1 MLNLKRHDVV
11 GQYNLPTKVMWCRV
25 CTMSNQR
32 PRITFNE
39 ESVCVACTWKMRQNN
54 VVDWVA
60 RERELTALCDKHR
73 KNNGEFD
80 VIVPCSGGKDSGFA
94 VGILKNKYGMTPL
107 TVTWAPHIYTDIG
120 RKNLTE
126 LIDRGYH
133 NIMGTADGDVHRK
146 LTRVAFIHGGHPF
159 LPFIYGQINFPL
171 RQALNYKIPLVF
183 YGEGGGE
190 FGDMKNADKPNRVIS
205 DIDTQT
211 FGGFPLDFWSGHG
224 INGKDLVPYRQPDGK
239 QLRELGLDV
248 HYLGYYFN
256 WDPQENFYY
265 AVENTGFTP
274 NPDRTEGTYSKYASL
289 DDKLDGFHYYMRY
302 IKFGMGRAVAD
313 SAHEVRV
320 GKITRREGVAL
331 VKKYDGEF
339 PKKYFKE
346 FLEYVSLTESEFN
359 EVVDSWRSDHL
370 WKCEGGEWKLRYPIW
385 NDLLSGDDQFDDKI
399 AAKPI

>member
-1 MLNLKRHDVV
+1 MLNLKKNNVLE
-11 GQYNLPTKVMWCRV
+11 QYDLPKTVRWCKI

-39 ESVCVACTWKMRQNN
+39 DSVCVACTWKMRQNN
-54 VVDWVA
+54 IVDWLE
-60 RERELTALCDKHR
+60 RERELAALCAKHR
-73 KNNGEFD
+73 KGNGEFD

-94 VGILKNKYGMTPL
+94 ASILKNKYGMTPL

-120 RKNLTE
+120 RKNLTS
-126 LIDRGYH
+126 LIDSGYP
-133 NIMGTADGDVHRK
+133 NVMGTADGDIHRK
-146 LTRVAFIHGGHPF
+146 LTQVAFIYGGHPF

-183 YGEGGGE
+183 YGESGAE
-190 FGDMKNADKPNRVIS
+190 FGDMKNAEIPTREIT
-205 DIDTQT
+205 DIDMQT
-211 FGGFPLDFWSGHG
+211 FGGYPLNFWKNHG
-224 INGKDLVPYRQPDGK
+224 ITEKDLMFYQQPEGK
-239 QLRELGLDV
+239 LLRDMGLEV
-248 HYLGYYFN
+248 HYLGYYIN
-256 WDPQENFYY
+256 WDPQENFYH

-320 GKITRREGVAL
+320 GKITRDEGIAL
-331 VKKYDGEF
+331 VKKFDGEF

-359 EVVDSWRSDHL
+359 EVVDSWRSDHI
-370 WKCEGGEWKLRYPIW
+370 WKYENGEWRLRYPIW
-385 NDLLSGDDQFDDKI
+385 EDPSYTKNERNQMM